1 MVGKYSL
8 TRQAGAEKGL
18 RLGTRDQILAAASR
32 IMREQGYARA
42 TTKEIARAAGYS
54 EAALYKH
61 FADKT
66 EIFLG
71 VLSEQLPALAALLTE
86 LTAGKGT
93 VRANLVKVAR
103 AAIEFYAASFPIS
116 ASVFSTSELRTK
128 HRDAVAERGAGP
140 RTAQRRLSEYLRAEQ
155 RLGRLPRA
163 TDADALAALLLGACF
178 QQGFLLAF
186 EAADPAPDHLAALAK
201 SLVKTLLT

>member
-1 MVGKYSL
+1 
-8 TRQAGAEKGL
+8 
-18 RLGTRDQILAAASR
+18 LGTRDEILAAASR

-86 LTAGKGT
+86 LAENAGKGT
-93 VRANLVKVAR
+93 VRANLAKVAR
-103 AAIEFYAASFPIS
+103 AALDFYTASFPIS
-116 ASVFSTSELRTK
+116 ASVFSTTELRTK

-140 RTAQRRLSEYLRAEQ
+140 RHAQLWLSRYLRAEQ
-155 RLGRLPRA
+155 RLARLPRSA
-163 TDADALAALLLGACF
+163 DPDAMAALLLGACF

-186 EAADPAPDHLAALAK
+186 EGANPPPDQLDALARK
-201 SLVKTLLT
+201 LVKTLLS

>member
-1 MVGKYSL
+1 M
-8 TRQAGAEKGL
+8 
-18 RLGTRDQILAAASR
+18 GTRDEILAAASR

-54 EAALYKH
+54 EATLYKH

-71 VLSEQLPALAALLTE
+71 VLSEQLPALGALLTE
-86 LTAGKGT
+86 LAEDAGKGT

-103 AAIEFYAASFPIS
+103 AALDFYVASFPIS
-116 ASVFSTSELRTK
+116 ASLFSTSDLRTK
-128 HRDAVAERGAGP
+128 HRDAVRERGVGP
-140 RTAQRRLSEYLRAEQ
+140 RNPQRMLSRYLRAEQ

-163 TDADALAALLLGACF
+163 TDVDAMAALLLGACF
-178 QQGFLLAF
+178 QQAFLISF
-186 EAADPAPDHLAALAK
+186 EGEPPAPDELDALAK
-201 SLVKTLLT
+201 SLVKPLLR